1 MKKSKKD
8 VQVGLVPLT
17 KELLLSRGRCCGN
30 GCLNC
35 PYIPKHTK
43 GSSLFN

>member
-1 MKKSKKD
+1 MQKDKSQEKAK
-8 VQVGLVPLT
+8 PLSR
-17 KELLLSRGRCCGN
+17 ELLLSRGKCCGN

-35 PYIPKHTK
+35 PYVPKHTK